1 MQEAHAR
8 LDGEAR
14 RLKELQKVNRNVSV
28 EEVRLAEQV
37 VEDVTRPIAKARLRL
52 DAVRLILKNA

>member
-1 MQEAHAR
+1 
-8 LDGEAR
+8 
-14 RLKELQKVNRNVSV
+14 LKELQKVNRNVSV